1 MTAKE
6 ATPQDWEAL
15 KNRIERRHTGVFAGG
30 AEETAIRV
38 VDDNL
43 ANNPI
48 VRPENWPGTEDTDL
62 WIKVLNRNRRQ
73 NAFQR
78 ETDQALRAAN
88 NRRPQDQRTDAEE
101 WDKSMEDELIMSFGF
116 FLLCVGTAVGILL
129 TLLVTYIL

>member
-1 MTAKE
+1 MSVCGLYRHRE
-6 ATPQDWEAL
+6 QPQ
-15 KNRIERRHTGVFAGG
+15 
-30 AEETAIRV
+30 
-38 VDDNL
+38 
-43 ANNPI
+43 P
-48 VRPENWPGTEDTDL
+48 
-62 WIKVLNRNRRQ
+62 RNRRQ

-116 FLLCVGTAVGILL
+116 FLFCVGTAVGILL